1 MADIHAPH
9 WEWRISKYD
18 LRLRDAAGAY
28 RGDEWTFA
36 AQVGTVVSGHRLEL
50 AEYLAMENKYVAVAV
65 RFVAESGLTS
75 LWVENLQNRFTK
87 KALKQAKH
95 GLAHPFED
103 GVHIQDGGLLTGEAI
118 ERACR
123 LNLRE
128 FLYCDLCEPNR
139 FSLRFGWDYYLHI
152 VSMSSC
158 PESIRYAHDVG
169 LFVEDIH
176 VPSPG
181 D

>member
-1 MADIHAPH
+1 MRDIRAPH
-9 WEWRISKYD
+9 WEWRVSKYD
-18 LRLRDAAGAY
+18 PLARDATGAY

-36 AQVGTVVSGHRLEL
+36 AQVGTVVGGHRLTL
-50 AEYLAMENKYVAVAV
+50 AEYLAMEATYIAVAV

-75 LWVENLQNRFTK
+75 LWVENLQNHFTK

-103 GVHIQDGGLLTGEAI
+103 GAHIRDGALLTGEAI
-118 ERACR
+118 EHACR

-128 FLYCDLCEPNR
+128 FLHCDLCEPNQ
-139 FSLRFGWDYYLHI
+139 FSLRFGWDYYMHI
-152 VSMSSC
+152 ASVSSC
-158 PESIRYAHDVG
+158 PESLLYAHDLG

-176 VPSPG
+176 VPSPS

>member
-1 MADIHAPH
+1 MTLEGVVSSIRAPH
-9 WEWRISKYD
+9 WAWRISKYD
-18 LRLRDAAGAY
+18 PLLRDAAGVY
-28 RGDEWTFA
+28 HGDEWTFA
-36 AQVGTVVSGHRLEL
+36 AQVGTVVGGHRLEL
-50 AEYLAMENKYVAVAV
+50 AEYLAMEDKYVSLTL
-65 RFVAESGLTS
+65 RFVVESGISS

-103 GVHIQDGGLLTGEAI
+103 GAHIRDRDLLTGEAI

-139 FSLRFGWDYYLHI
+139 FSLHFGWDYYLYI
-152 VSMSSC
+152 TSVFPC
-158 PESIRYAHDVG
+158 PESLRYAHDLG

-176 VPSPG
+176 
-181 D
+181 